1 MCYIRITGHIFD
13 LIIINCYAP
22 IEDKGDDVKEDFYEE
37 HDRICDI
44 TSNYSV

>member
-1 MCYIRITGHIFD
+1 VITGHIFD

-22 IEDKGDDVKEDFYEE
+22 TKDMGDDIIEDFHAKI
-37 HDRICDI
+37 DRIYDI